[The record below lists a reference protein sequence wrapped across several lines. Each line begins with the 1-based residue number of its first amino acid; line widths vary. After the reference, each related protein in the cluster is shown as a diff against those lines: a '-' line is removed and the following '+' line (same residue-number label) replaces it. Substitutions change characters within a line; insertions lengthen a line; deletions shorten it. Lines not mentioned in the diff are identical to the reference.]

1 MEYPHYSLP
10 TVDLEKKIFVP
21 KMFRTKS
28 SEYYEKHQ
36 EYRQL
41 AQRYNAQKGFL
52 SQTEIKRIVAYQKN
66 PNLTNP
72 LSPDEMTEMMDFYKE
87 WMTPVPFKDVTGK
100 QLSIGDVIYRIDYN
114 KLVLTVISRMTES
127 GALIFLECF
136 YPTYGWNHKKGEPT
150 TYDYSEDGIPVKSVQ
165 KIEGNSSGYDSAKYI
180 KVEKNLLSEFQKK
193 LIKDKLN
200 IKI

>member
-1 MEYPHYSLP
+1 
-10 TVDLEKKIFVP
+10 
-21 KMFRTKS
+21 
-28 SEYYEKHQ
+28 
-36 EYRQL
+36 
-41 AQRYNAQKGFL
+41 
-52 SQTEIKRIVAYQKN
+52 
-66 PNLTNP
+66 
-72 LSPDEMTEMMDFYKE
+72 MMDFYKE
-87 WMTPVPFKDVTGK
+87 WIIPVPFKDVSGK

-150 TYDYSEDGIPVKSVQ
+150 TYDYSEGGIPVKSVQ